1 MTLYLIGIALIT
13 VALVLYMMRD
23 DWSFKK
29 YENQVTD
36 IRKLFDSQR
45 EVMTK
50 LHADIFA
57 LRAFNDKQKESAD
70 FLMMEI
76 SKLKNKADLIELT
89 QRNQKIT
96 VKIDGPVGVVHKPYK
111 PANKEK
117 MNGKKPLLDRAG
129 LT

>member
-1 MTLYLIGIALIT
+1 MILFAAGIILVIA
-13 VALVLYMMRD
+13 ALVLYMMRD

-29 YENQVTD
+29 YERQVTD
-36 IRKLFDSQR
+36 IRKLFDGQR

-57 LRAFNDKQKESAD
+57 LRALNDKQKESAD

-96 VKIDGPVGVVHKPYK
+96 VKIDGPVGVVHRPYK
-111 PANKEK
+111 PKEK

-129 LT
+129 LV